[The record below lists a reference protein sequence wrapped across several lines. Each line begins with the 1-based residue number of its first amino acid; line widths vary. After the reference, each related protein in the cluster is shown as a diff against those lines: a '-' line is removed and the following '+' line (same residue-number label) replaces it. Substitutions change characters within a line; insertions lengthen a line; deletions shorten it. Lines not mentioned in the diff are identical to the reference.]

1 MSSSAP
7 PASVPPDSPPPGAVH
22 VPIIHRRRFRDLLTQ
37 GAYVAVTALVF
48 AYVLSAL
55 ELRDFGFGF
64 LSEPAGF
71 AVGSQWLTDVD
82 GVTNS
87 RLNMYL
93 VGVWS
98 TIRAVFV
105 AILLS
110 TVVGVVVGVARLS
123 SNWLVGRMAML
134 FVEGFRNTPL
144 LVQVVLWYAILLVG
158 APRIESAINVGDFFF
173 LSGRGI
179 GIPWPVP
186 SAGLW
191 GTPDWF
197 VGVWVLVLLAL
208 GFAAMRLRQRR
219 QERERETGQQLNP
232 NRYALGLFAAGALIS
247 FLILG
252 APVSIDRPIVADTGI
267 TLAYAE
273 GMIIKPE
280 FAALV
285 LGLTMYTGS
294 FIAEIVRGSIQALPR
309 GQTEAA
315 SAVGLSG
322 YQRLSLIILPQALRQ
337 MIPSVT
343 NQYLNVNKNS
353 SLAYAVLYDDLFRVA
368 TIVQNK
374 AGHALEMFFVIIIT
388 YMLISF
394 LLSAVMN
401 FFNARVT
408 AHEV

>member
-1 MSSSAP
+1 MSTHAP
-7 PASVPPDSPPPGAVH
+7 TGSVH
-22 VPIIHRRRFRDLLTQ
+22 VPIIHRRRFRDLLKQ
-37 GAYVAVTALVF
+37 GVYVAVTALVL
-48 AYVLSAL
+48 AYVLASL

-87 RLNMYL
+87 RLTMYL
-93 VGVWS
+93 VGVWA
-98 TIRAVFV
+98 TIRAVLV
-105 AILLS
+105 GIMLA

-123 SNWLVGRMAML
+123 PNWLVARMAML
-134 FVEGFRNTPL
+134 FVEAFRNTPL

-158 APRIESAINVGDFFF
+158 APRIENAINVGDSLFV
-173 LSGRGI
+173 SGRGI
-179 GIPWPVP
+179 AIPWPVP
-186 SAGLW
+186 TGGLW
-191 GTPDWF
+191 GSPDWF
-197 VGVWVLVLLAL
+197 VAVWVVALLAL
-208 GFAAMRLRQRR
+208 GYFAMRVRRRR
-219 QERERETGQQLNP
+219 QERERESGRPLNP
-232 NRYALGLFAAGALIS
+232 NRYAFGIFAAGAVIS
-247 FLILG
+247 FLVLG
-252 APVSIDRPIVADTGI
+252 GPVSIDRPIVDDTGI
-267 TLAYAE
+267 TLAYRE
-273 GMIIKPE
+273 GMTIKPE
-280 FAALV
+280 FASLV

-374 AGHALEMFFVIIIT
+374 AGHALEMFFVIIVT
-388 YMLISF
+388 YMIVSF
-394 LLSAVMN
+394 AISAVMN

-408 AHEV
+408 AHDV